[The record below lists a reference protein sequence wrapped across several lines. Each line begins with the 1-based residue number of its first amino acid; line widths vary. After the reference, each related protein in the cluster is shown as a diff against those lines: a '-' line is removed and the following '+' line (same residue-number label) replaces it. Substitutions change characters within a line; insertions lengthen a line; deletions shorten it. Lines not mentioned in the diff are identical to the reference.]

1 MNTKC
6 LAKLYDRLTP
16 RERLPLI
23 LAASARDDEV
33 EGQRLA
39 QSAPRMALRL
49 PDYHGLG
56 EGLFL
61 ASLFHLIGVLD
72 VAALFWL
79 TQGRLAEWQAW
90 ADEKEDEDDWL
101 NRMDAKVRM
110 LAYVLTAKRD
120 GWRRFCAELPVD
132 PELLLNDVPAYD
144 TVKRSEEAARLL
156 AFSVDE
162 ARAWLRKTST
172 ATAEVVT
179 AESEAAAIGGFVNSR
194 EKWWG

>member
-6 LAKLYDRLTP
+6 LAKMYDRLTP

-33 EGQRLA
+33 EGQRLV

-61 ASLFHLIGVLD
+61 ASLFHLISVLD
-72 VAALFWL
+72 VTAMFWL
-79 TQGRLAEWQAW
+79 TQGRLAEWTAC
-90 ADEKEDEDDWL
+90 ADKDEDDSL

-110 LAYVLTAKRD
+110 WAYVLTAKRD

-132 PELLLNDVPAYD
+132 PELLLNDVPGYD

-156 AFSVDE
+156 AFNVDE
-162 ARAWLRKTST
+162 ARAWLRNTST

-179 AESEAAAIGGFVNSR
+179 AESEAAAIWAFVISR
-194 EKWWG
+194 EKWWE

>member
-1 MNTKC
+1 MNSKC

-23 LAASARDDEV
+23 LASSARGDDV

-79 TQGRLAEWQAW
+79 TQGRLAEWQSW
-90 ADEKEDEDDWL
+90 ADKDEDDSL
-101 NRMDAKVRM
+101 NRLDAKVRM
-110 LAYVLTAKRD
+110 WAYVLTAKRD
-120 GWRRFCAELPVD
+120 GWRRFCAEFQVD
-132 PELLLNDVPAYD
+132 PELLLSDVPGYD

-179 AESEAAAIGGFVNSR
+179 AESEAAAIWGFVNSR
-194 EKWWG
+194 EQWWG

>member
-1 MNTKC
+1 MNTKG

-23 LAASARDDEV
+23 LAASARGDDV

-72 VAALFWL
+72 VTALFWL

-90 ADEKEDEDDWL
+90 ADEDDSL
-101 NRMDAKVRM
+101 NQMDAKVRM
-110 LAYVLTAKRD
+110 WAYVLTAKRD
-120 GWRRFCAELPVD
+120 GWRRFCVLQ
-132 PELLLNDVPAYD
+132 LNNP
-144 TVKRSEEAARLL
+144 
-156 AFSVDE
+156 
-162 ARAWLRKTST
+162 
-172 ATAEVVT
+172 
-179 AESEAAAIGGFVNSR
+179 G
-194 EKWWG
+194 

>member
-1 MNTKC
+1 MNSKY

-56 EGLFL
+56 EGLLL

-72 VAALFWL
+72 VTALFWL
-79 TQGRLAEWQAW
+79 TQGRLAEWTALS
-90 ADEKEDEDDWL
+90 DKDEDDSL
-101 NRMDAKVRM
+101 NRLDAKVRM
-110 LAYVLTAKRD
+110 WAYVLTAKRD
-120 GWRRFCAELPVD
+120 GWRRFCAEVPVD
-132 PELLLNDVPAYD
+132 PELLLQDMCGYE

-162 ARAWLRKTST
+162 AREWLRGTST

-179 AESEAAAIGGFVNSR
+179 AESDAAAIWGFVNSR
-194 EKWWG
+194 EKWWW

>member
-1 MNTKC
+1 MNSKC

-79 TQGRLAEWQAW
+79 TQGRLAEWTAW
-90 ADEKEDEDDWL
+90 ADKDEDDSL
-101 NRMDAKVRM
+101 NQMDAKVRM
-110 LAYVLTAKRD
+110 WAYVLTAKRD

-132 PELLLNDVPAYD
+132 PELLLSDMCGYD
-144 TVKRSEEAARLL
+144 TVKRSEEAARLV

-162 ARAWLRKTST
+162 ARAWLRRTST
-172 ATAEVVT
+172 ATVEVMT
-179 AESEAAAIGGFVNSR
+179 AEAEAAAIGGFVR
-194 EKWWG
+194 

>member
-1 MNTKC
+1 MNSKG

-23 LAASARDDEV
+23 LAASARDDDV

-56 EGLFL
+56 EELFL

-72 VAALFWL
+72 VTALFWL

-90 ADEKEDEDDWL
+90 TDEDELL

-110 LAYVLTAKRD
+110 LAYVLTVKLD
-120 GWRRFCAELPVD
+120 GWRRFCAEFQID
-132 PELLLNDVPAYD
+132 PDLLLHDLSGYE
-144 TVKRSEEAARLL
+144 TTKRSEEAARLL

-162 ARAWLRKTST
+162 ARAWLRRTST
-172 ATAEVVT
+172 ATAEVMT
-179 AESEAAAIGGFVNSR
+179 AESESAAIGGFVKSR

>member
-1 MNTKC
+1 MNTKG

-23 LAASARDDEV
+23 LAASARDDDV

-72 VAALFWL
+72 VTALFWL
-79 TQGRLAEWQAW
+79 TQERLAEWTAW
-90 ADEKEDEDDWL
+90 ADEDDSL
-101 NRMDAKVRM
+101 NRLDAKVRM
-110 LAYVLTAKRD
+110 WAYVLTAKRD
-120 GWRRFCAELPVD
+120 GWRRFCAEFQVD
-132 PELLLNDVPAYD
+132 PELLLNDVPGYD
-144 TVKRSEEAARLL
+144 TVKRSEVAARLV

-162 ARAWLRKTST
+162 ARVWLRKTST

-179 AESEAAAIGGFVNSR
+179 AESEVAAIWGFVNSR
-194 EKWWG
+194 EQWWG